1 MRRNMRHPSPSFHL
15 PFFPFSPLFFPFN
28 AWLCWLAGA
37 GAFRGQ
43 IQYVCLLNAVHIG
56 AREGGP
62 DIDPKGA
69 SGDQIMH
76 PSNSTSTRRTF
87 ALVDCTI
94 VPCEAVIISLRM
106 RSIMSQSYLDVR
118 RLFRP

>member
-43 IQYVCLLNAVHIG
+43 IQYVCLLNAVHIRAER
-56 AREGGP
+56 ARPRYRSKGSEWGP
-62 DIDPKGA
+62 NYA
-69 SGDQIMH
+69 SIQFNIHAKDVCPRG
-76 PSNSTSTRRTF
+76 
-87 ALVDCTI
+87 LYDCT
-94 VPCEAVIISLRM
+94 M
-106 RSIMSQSYLDVR
+106 
-118 RLFRP
+118 